1 MRYPIEYFFT
11 PEKLK
16 KGDII
21 TLSDS
26 DFLIVIDTIQII
38 NPISISET
46 FCRPHCELY
55 KTKLFCTD
63 LIRSY
68 MKEKQRNKY
77 AYRICFGHF
86 FDDHNVAWM
95 HKYKLIKG
103 GI

>member
-21 TLSDS
+21 ILSDS
-26 DFLIVIDTIQII
+26 DFLIVIDTVQVI
-38 NPISISET
+38 NAIKVYET
-46 FCRPHCELY
+46 FCKPCCELN
-55 KTKLFCTD
+55 KTNLFCSD
-63 LIRSY
+63 FIRSY
-68 MKEKQRNKY
+68 MNKKQKIKNIYKR
-77 AYRICFGHF
+77 CFGHF
-86 FDDHNVAWM
+86 FDDHNIAWM

>member
-38 NPISISET
+38 NPISISKT

-55 KTKLFCTD
+55 KTTLFCTD
-63 LIRSY
+63 FIRSY

-77 AYRICFGHF
+77 AYKRCFGHF